1 MMVIF
6 CHEMKMNWKNLI
18 IWTLCVGGLCFGCI
32 LLYTSLEDSIQEMA
46 DAYSRLGAMS
56 TALGMDKMSLATLD
70 GFYATEIALM
80 HGLGGAMFAAI
91 TGITLLSKE
100 ETGHTAEFLNVLP
113 LGRKNI
119 FIQKYAAL
127 AGHILLFNAVCF
139 LMHLSGYLAMNEHIP
154 LKELLLYFLIQL
166 LMQLETGSL
175 CFAISAFTRKSLT
188 GAGLGLVLLLYAADL
203 MCRIVP
209 ALEGLKY
216 ITPFYYSGAPDIFT
230 GNSPSPVM
238 VVLGCAVTV
247 ISFLAAFFQYCTK
260 DLAA

>member
-1 MMVIF
+1 MVLF
-6 CHEMKMNWKNLI
+6 FHEMKMNWKSII

-32 LLYTSLEDSIQEMA
+32 LLYSSLEDSIRNMA
-46 DAYSRLGAMS
+46 DAYSSLGAMS

-91 TGITLLSKE
+91 TGITMLSKE

-113 LGRKNI
+113 LGRGNI
-119 FIQKYAAL
+119 FVQKYAAL
-127 AGHILLFNAVCF
+127 AGSVLLFNAVC
-139 LMHLSGYLAMNEHIP
+139 LILHLAGYTAMKEDIP
-154 LKELLLYFLIQL
+154 FKEMLLYFAIQL
-166 LMQLETGSL
+166 LMQLETGSI
-175 CFAISAFTRKSLT
+175 CFAISAFTKKSLT
-188 GAGLGLVLLLYAADL
+188 GAGLGLVLLLYAADI

-209 ALEGLKY
+209 ALENLKY

-230 GNSPSPVM
+230 GKTPGPVM
-238 VVLGCAVTV
+238 TVSGFAVTAV
-247 ISFLAAFFQYCTK
+247 SFLAAFIRYRKK